1 MRTLIGEFPRTQLID
16 SRLLRAGDHIAK
28 ADQSFAVVSNVMYA
42 DEIDFVTIETIDGA
56 IWLGDG
62 NKPFPI
68 AVSRDAAADWNQ
80 RRAELDL
87 REQMSLL
94 NFPA

>member
-1 MRTLIGEFPRTQLID
+1 MRTLIGELPRTQLID
-16 SRLLRAGDHIAK
+16 SRLLRAGDYIAK
-28 ADQSFAVVSNVMYA
+28 SDHSFALVSNVMYA
-42 DEIDFVTIETIDGA
+42 QEIDFVTIETLDGA

-68 AVSRDAAADWNQ
+68 AMSRNDAADWNQ

-94 NFPA
+94 DFPA